1 MRLGA
6 ILGMALLLALPPSTG
21 SAQSATAAGAVAV
34 DRVVLRWFAPETG
47 GAARPRFVF
56 ARELAF
62 EARLEALADPDSDGA
77 AHRERHVRA
86 ALDRHVAE
94 SLLASL
100 PVLPAAKP
108 AEVAARA
115 ELARG
120 ILEQRVGGRARLLEA
135 ARAEGIGSDE
145 LDSLL
150 RRQARASLYLDRMI
164 APMLEPSE
172 VELREVFESGGTPFS
187 EAAFDRVA
195 PALRRWYVARRL
207 EQATQAHYQNAR
219 GRVTMVV
226 VRGR

>member
-1 MRLGA
+1 MRRSGL
-6 ILGMALLLALPPSTG
+6 ILLAALAFAPAVAT
-21 SAQSATAAGAVAV
+21 AQSPAAAAAV
-34 DRVVLRWFAPETG
+34 DRVVVRWYAPETG

-62 EARLEALADPDSDGA
+62 EARLEALADPDADGA
-77 AHRERHVRA
+77 VHRERHVRA

-100 PVLPAAKP
+100 PTLPAPKP
-108 AEVAARA
+108 AVGAARA

-120 ILEQRVGGRARLLEA
+120 LLEQRGGGRGRLLEA
-135 ARAEGIGSDE
+135 ARAEGISSDE
-145 LDSLL
+145 LDALL

-187 EAAFDRVA
+187 GGAFDRVA